1 MERIMLKKDKEI
13 IPALNKIINHLKT
26 EIREHDTG
34 HIHTTINC
42 LESLSKEIEGDTNDY
57 GKKQL
62 ASQ

>member
-1 MERIMLKKDKEI
+1 MLKKDKEI

-26 EIREHDTG
+26 KIQEHDTG

-42 LESLSKEIEGDTNDY
+42 LESLSKEIEGNTNDY

>member
-1 MERIMLKKDKEI
+1 MLKKDKEI

-42 LESLSKEIEGDTNDY
+42 LESLSKEIEGNTNRD
-57 GKKQL
+57 
-62 ASQ
+62 

>member
-34 HIHTTINC
+34 YIHTTINC

>member
-1 MERIMLKKDKEI
+1 MEKNMLKKDKEI

>member
-1 MERIMLKKDKEI
+1 MLKKDKEI